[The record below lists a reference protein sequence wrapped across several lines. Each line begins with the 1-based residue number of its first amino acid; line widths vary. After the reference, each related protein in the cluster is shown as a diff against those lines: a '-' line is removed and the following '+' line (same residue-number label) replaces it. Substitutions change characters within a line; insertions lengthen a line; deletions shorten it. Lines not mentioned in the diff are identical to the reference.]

1 MLQSNQTAGETA
13 AITIFENAQFGQ
25 VRTAGDAINPL
36 FCLTDVC
43 RALSLTNLTEVK
55 KRLKGDGLSSTEVI
69 DTIGRRQQVTFINEQ
84 NLYRLIMRS
93 DKPAAET
100 FQDWVFGEVLPSIRK
115 TGSYS
120 VSQHGEYVVI
130 PEHVKKQ
137 WLARAEESA
146 YQRFRLEG
154 CKEMV
159 VAIHG
164 VQPVVFEGGLWYNY
178 AEAVRALGG
187 KKADSSKRKRKY
199 PQHFKLIYGR
209 NFITAAF
216 FNLLEKYYRYKQS
229 ELDFGKTVAEP
240 AEATVMGIPA
250 SSMEEKKEKGGA
262 L

>member
-1 MLQSNQTAGETA
+1 MTEKRTEGTMYTSSVQETKAYTFNPSNTP
-13 AITIFENAQFGQ
+13 IRVQ
-25 VRTAGDAINPL
+25 VINQEPW
-36 FCLTDVC
+36 FVAKDVC
-43 RALSLTNLTEVK
+43 QALTINNHNDVVSRLDDDEKGVVTTDTLGGKQQLSVVNESGLYNLIFQSRKPEAKVFRK
-55 KRLKGDGLSSTEVI
+55 W
-69 DTIGRRQQVTFINEQ
+69 VT
-84 NLYRLIMRS
+84 
-93 DKPAAET
+93 
-100 FQDWVFGEVLPSIRK
+100 GEVLPSIRK

-120 VSQHGEYVVI
+120 VSQHGKYVVI

-137 WLARAEESA
+137 WLARAEEAA

-216 FNLLEKYYRYKQS
+216 FRLLEEYYRYRQ
-229 ELDFGKTVAEP
+229 AEINFT
-240 AEATVMGIPA
+240 AE
-250 SSMEEKKEKGGA
+250 EGGEQC
-262 L
+262 

>member
-1 MLQSNQTAGETA
+1 M
-13 AITIFENAQFGQ
+13 
-25 VRTAGDAINPL
+25 
-36 FCLTDVC
+36 
-43 RALSLTNLTEVK
+43 
-55 KRLKGDGLSSTEVI
+55 TEVI
-69 DTIGRRQQVTFINEQ
+69 RSNSQLQVLKESELLGRQFKVYGSIAEPLFLAKDVAEIIQHTNPTKMTSLVDEDEVVVRRTNDSLGRQQQSIFLTEEGM
-84 NLYRLIMRS
+84 Y
-93 DKPAAET
+93 
-100 FQDWVFGEVLPSIRK
+100 EVLLQSRK
-115 TGSYS
+115 PIAKVFKKGVKAILKELRISYS

-250 SSMEEKKEKGGA
+250 SFMEEKKEKGGA

>member
-1 MLQSNQTAGETA
+1 M
-13 AITIFENAQFGQ
+13 
-25 VRTAGDAINPL
+25 
-36 FCLTDVC
+36 
-43 RALSLTNLTEVK
+43 
-55 KRLKGDGLSSTEVI
+55 TEVI
-69 DTIGRRQQVTFINEQ
+69 RSNSQLQVLKESELLGRQFKVYGSIAEPLFLAKDVAEMIQHSDTGRMVNLVDDDEKLTRTLFVSGQNRQMWFLTEGG
-84 NLYRLIMRS
+84 LY
-93 DKPAAET
+93 
-100 FQDWVFGEVLPSIRK
+100 EVLFQSRLPIAKDFKKGVKAILKSIRR
-115 TGSYS
+115 TGGYS

>member
-1 MLQSNQTAGETA
+1 MYTSSVQETAGETA
-13 AITIFENAQFGQ
+13 LQTVQETKAFTFNPSNTPIRVQVINNEPWFVAKDVAKALNISWSGRTLEQIPPEWKGMMKFITPRGEQEMTCITE
-25 VRTAGDAINPL
+25 AGMYKLAFRCQSSEVADK
-36 FCLTDVC
+36 F
-43 RALSLTNLTEVK
+43 TN
-55 KRLKGDGLSSTEVI
+55 
-69 DTIGRRQQVTFINEQ
+69 
-84 NLYRLIMRS
+84 
-93 DKPAAET
+93 
-100 FQDWVFGEVLPSIRK
+100 WVAGEVLPSIRK

-216 FNLLEKYYRYKQS
+216 FRLLEEYYRYRQ
-229 ELDFGKTVAEP
+229 AEINFT
-240 AEATVMGIPA
+240 AE
-250 SSMEEKKEKGGA
+250 EGGA
-262 L
+262 R